1 MIGLNEETI
10 LDIIGKIPHKCY
22 KSVYGRLYIFNLSDF
37 VRCLYNVSEMSELAP
52 LCRIVAEELRAL
64 GARVVR
70 HKVRTRVYYSITY
83 PHTAYRKKLKKRKK
97 RKTG

>member
-1 MIGLNEETI
+1 MELNHDLVISVVE
-10 LDIIGKIPHKCY
+10 KIPHKLY

-52 LCRIVAEELRAL
+52 LCRMVAEELRAL

-97 RKTG
+97 RKTR